1 MTDESDESQNP
12 ISELGESDPY
22 LDAADRLERA
32 IETQISIINGIDDK
46 AEHITRLIGILIGLV
61 FSVLSLVANLDT
73 VEIGTTTLPVEFA
86 FTLGILSLLVA
97 MGAAIVT
104 YLSSNFRIGLDYS
117 VGYYLSES
125 EEADFR
131 THIQRVLGSYGEII
145 EENKRVMEMNS
156 RRFRRTLYF
165 LLVGVLFLSAAGI
178 FHLGELTEQESWEGF
193 AVTVLLAGGAA
204 WYILTGKY
212 LTLSPTINHNND

>member
-1 MTDESDESQNP
+1 VTRDSDESP
-12 ISELGESDPY
+12 DPTSEPDDSDPY
-22 LDAADRLERA
+22 LDAADRLERT

-61 FSVLSLVANLDT
+61 FSVLSLAANIDG
-73 VEIGTTTLPVEFA
+73 VEIGTTSIPAELA
-86 FTLGILSLLVA
+86 FTLGILSLLAA

-104 YLSSNFRIGLDYS
+104 YLSSRFRIGLNYN

-125 EEADFR
+125 DDVEFH

-156 RRFRRTLYF
+156 KRFRRTLYF
-165 LLVGVLFLSAAGI
+165 LLVGVVFLSAAGI
-178 FHLGELTEQESWEGF
+178 FHLGEFTKQEAWVGLG
-193 AVTVLLAGGAA
+193 VTVVLAVSFA
-204 WYILTGKY
+204 WYILSGKY
-212 LTLSPTINHNND
+212 LTLSPP